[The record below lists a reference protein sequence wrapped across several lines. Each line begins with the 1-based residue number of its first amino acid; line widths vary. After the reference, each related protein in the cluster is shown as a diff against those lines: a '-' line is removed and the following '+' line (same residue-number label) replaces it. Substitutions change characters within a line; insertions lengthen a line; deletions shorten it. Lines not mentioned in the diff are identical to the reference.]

1 VVLGRFGNVGW
12 SQRLEQAV
20 VRHHAVLLHW
30 DGVVALGELVDRPPL
45 HTQLN

>member
-1 VVLGRFGNVGW
+1 VVLGRDGDGGR

-20 VRHHAVLLHW
+20 VRHHVVLLHW
-30 DGVVALGELVDRPPL
+30 DGVVALGELGERPPL